1 MEKALAY
8 AISVGI
14 IGFGAWV
21 LVAGLSSSVPAFWAC
36 ALIPIAIGLWSACG
50 ERLKDVVPMDLT
62 ATERHS

>member
-50 ERLKDVVPMDLT
+50 DI
-62 ATERHS
+62 